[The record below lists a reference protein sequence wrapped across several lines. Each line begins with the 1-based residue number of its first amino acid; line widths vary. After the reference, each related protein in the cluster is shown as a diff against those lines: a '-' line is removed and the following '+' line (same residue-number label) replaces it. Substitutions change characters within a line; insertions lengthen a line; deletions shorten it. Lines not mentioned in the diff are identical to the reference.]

1 MADKLSYVQIAEQIQ
16 HIGFLQDMPELDDDD
31 RSRMQKHLQDLAS
44 RQESKFDGIIGMIKK
59 CDAYIAAL
67 ENEMA
72 EIKQNLE
79 AWKKNKE
86 MMTNIIK
93 FAYQKELISNKPTGL
108 KYQGVFRKVK
118 PRLVDNFFCWEEEE
132 IAEFGLRKTTTIT
145 RLKDDSVVEVKQ
157 EDLPDKDRVREE
169 LAADTGKAPTAS
181 QLIPGYSFTYE
192 RRKRLAAENHP

>member
-16 HIGFLQDMPELDDDD
+16 HISFLREMPELDDEDQV
-31 RSRMQKHLQDLAS
+31 RMQRHLQDLAS
-44 RQESKFDGIIGMIKK
+44 RQESKFDGIISMIKK
-59 CDAYIAAL
+59 CDAYITAL

-93 FAYQKELISNKPTGL
+93 YAYQQDLISNKPTGI
-108 KYQGVFRKVK
+108 KYQGVFRRVK
-118 PRLVDNFFCWEEEE
+118 PRLVDNFSNWEADEVR
-132 IAEFGLRKTTTIT
+132 EFGLRKTTTIT
-145 RLKDDSVVEVKQ
+145 RIKDDTIVEVKQ
-157 EDLPDKDRVREE
+157 ENLPDKDRVREE
-169 LAADTGKAPTAS
+169 LSADSGKAPLSA

-192 RRKRLAAENHP
+192 RRKRLAAE

>member
-1 MADKLSYVQIAEQIQ
+1 MSDKLSYVQIAEQIQ
-16 HIGFLQDMPELDDDD
+16 HIGFLKDMPELDDED
-31 RSRMQKHLQDLAS
+31 RTRMQKHLKDLAS

-59 CDAYIAAL
+59 CDAYITAL

-72 EIKQNLE
+72 EIKENLE

-93 FAYQKELISNKPTGL
+93 FAYQQDLISNKPTGI
-108 KYQGVFRKVK
+108 KYQGVFRRVK
-118 PRLVDNFFCWEEEE
+118 PRLVDNFSNWEEEE
-132 IAEFGLRKTTTIT
+132 IAEFGLRKTTTVT
-145 RLKDDSVVEVKQ
+145 RLKDGTVVEVKQ

-169 LAADTGKAPTAS
+169 LAADTGRAPLSA

-192 RRKRLAAENHP
+192 RRKRLSAE

>member
-16 HIGFLQDMPELDDDD
+16 HIGFLKDMPELDNED
-31 RSRMQKHLQDLAS
+31 RTRMQKHLQDLAS

-59 CDAYIAAL
+59 CDAYITAL

-93 FAYQKELISNKPTGL
+93 FAYQEELISSKPTGV
-108 KYQGVFRKVK
+108 KYQGVFRRVK
-118 PRLVDNFFCWEEEE
+118 PRLVDNFSNWEEDE
-132 IAEFGLRKTTTIT
+132 ITEFGLRKTTTVT
-145 RLKDDSVVEVKQ
+145 RLKDGTVVEVKQ

-169 LAADTGKAPTAS
+169 LAADTGRAPLSA

-192 RRKRLAAENHP
+192 RRKRLAAE

>member
-16 HIGFLQDMPELDDDD
+16 HIGFLKDMPELDDED
-31 RSRMQKHLQDLAS
+31 RTRMQKHLQDLAS

-59 CDAYIAAL
+59 CDAYITAL

-93 FAYQKELISNKPTGL
+93 FAYQQELISNKPTGL
-108 KYQGVFRKVK
+108 KYQGVFRRVK
-118 PRLVDNFFCWEEEE
+118 PRLVDNFSNWEEDE
-132 IAEFGLRKTTTIT
+132 ITEFGLRKTTTVT
-145 RLKDDSVVEVKQ
+145 RLKDGTVVEVKQ

-169 LAADTGKAPTAS
+169 LAADTGRAPLSA

-192 RRKRLAAENHP
+192 RRKRLAAE

>member
-16 HIGFLQDMPELDDDD
+16 HISFLREMPELDDEDQV
-31 RSRMQKHLQDLAS
+31 RMQKHLQDLAS
-44 RQESKFDGIIGMIKK
+44 RQESKFDGIISMIKK
-59 CDAYIAAL
+59 CDAYITAL

-93 FAYQKELISNKPTGL
+93 YAYQQNLISNKPTGI
-108 KYQGVFRKVK
+108 KYQGVFRRVK
-118 PRLVDNFFCWEEEE
+118 PRLVDNFSNWEADEVR
-132 IAEFGLRKTTTIT
+132 EFGLRKTTTIT
-145 RLKDDSVVEVKQ
+145 RIKDDTIVEVKQ
-157 EDLPDKDRVREE
+157 ENLPDKDRVREE
-169 LAADTGKAPTAS
+169 LSADSGKAPLSA

-192 RRKRLAAENHP
+192 RRKRLAAE

>member
-31 RSRMQKHLQDLAS
+31 RTKMQKHLQDLAS
-44 RQESKFDGIIGMIKK
+44 RQESKFDGIISMIKK
-59 CDAYIAAL
+59 CDTYITAL

-72 EIKQNLE
+72 EIKSNLE

-93 FAYQKELISNKPTGL
+93 FAYQQELISNKPTGI

-118 PRLVDNFFCWEEEE
+118 SRLVDNFSHWEEEE
-132 IAEFGLRKTTTIT
+132 RTEFGLRKTTTIT
-145 RLKDDSVVEVKQ
+145 RLKDDSVIEVKQ
-157 EDLPDKDRVREE
+157 EDMPDKDRVREE
-169 LAADTGKAPTAS
+169 LATDTGRAPLAA

-192 RRKRLAAENHP
+192 RRKRLSAE

>member
-1 MADKLSYVQIAEQIQ
+1 MSDKLSYVQIAEQIQ
-16 HIGFLQDMPELDDDD
+16 HIGFLKDMPELDDED
-31 RSRMQKHLQDLAS
+31 RTRMQKHLKDLAS

-59 CDAYIAAL
+59 CDAYITAL

-72 EIKQNLE
+72 EIKENLE

-93 FAYQKELISNKPTGL
+93 FAYQQDLISNKPTGI
-108 KYQGVFRKVK
+108 KYQGVFRRVK
-118 PRLVDNFFCWEEEE
+118 PRLVDNFSNWEEEE
-132 IAEFGLRKTTTIT
+132 IAEFGLRKTTTVT
-145 RLKDDSVVEVKQ
+145 RLKDGTVVEVKQ

-169 LAADTGKAPTAS
+169 LAADTGRAPLSA

-192 RRKRLAAENHP
+192 RRKRLSDE